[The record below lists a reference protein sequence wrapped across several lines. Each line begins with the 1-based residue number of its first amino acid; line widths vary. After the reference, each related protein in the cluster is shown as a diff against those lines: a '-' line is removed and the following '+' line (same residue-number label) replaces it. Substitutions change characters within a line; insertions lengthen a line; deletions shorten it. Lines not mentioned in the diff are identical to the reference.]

1 MLSATHNCACSFIMP
16 PLEVSLVPLTEKHR
30 ASEINL
36 QLLIR
41 TQQTVRFSATDF
53 YDAILIKHCSLSFF
67 HSLPVPPA
75 LSVFVVLG
83 ECLCLFPESDLCLL
97 SSLML
102 ALYNKTLSSVFD
114 MSAPHS
120 SWSLGLPGFCWTSP
134 RLRPKPQPQNRAEPR
149 KLSEGTTIWV

>member
-53 YDAILIKHCSLSFF
+53 YDAILIKHCSERERER
-67 HSLPVPPA
+67 A
-75 LSVFVVLG
+75 LFGFPLFSNIGLIVCVSKHGCVVGCLY
-83 ECLCLFPESDLCLL
+83 LCLFVCVCTYVCFS
-97 SSLML
+97 
-102 ALYNKTLSSVFD
+102 
-114 MSAPHS
+114 
-120 SWSLGLPGFCWTSP
+120 
-134 RLRPKPQPQNRAEPR
+134 
-149 KLSEGTTIWV
+149 GTC